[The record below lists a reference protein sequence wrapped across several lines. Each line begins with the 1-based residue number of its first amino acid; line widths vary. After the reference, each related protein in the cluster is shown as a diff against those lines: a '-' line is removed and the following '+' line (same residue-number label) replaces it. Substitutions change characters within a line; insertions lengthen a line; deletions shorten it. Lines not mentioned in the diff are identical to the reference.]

1 MESLC
6 VKHIIVSVYMVRVYM
21 SSMFYVLSC
30 GTKLVLMQR
39 LNENDGDVFALSNT
53 RAWKE
58 GLKRSLIINLRYY
71 STPYLICQQEN
82 IILHKTCGYKVY
94 RRRILY

>member
-53 RAWKE
+53 RA
-58 GLKRSLIINLRYY
+58 
-71 STPYLICQQEN
+71 
-82 IILHKTCGYKVY
+82 
-94 RRRILY
+94 

>member
-6 VKHIIVSVYMVRVYM
+6 VKHIIVSVCMVRVCM

-30 GTKLVLMQR
+30 GAKPVLMQR

-53 RAWKE
+53 RA
-58 GLKRSLIINLRYY
+58 
-71 STPYLICQQEN
+71 
-82 IILHKTCGYKVY
+82 
-94 RRRILY
+94 